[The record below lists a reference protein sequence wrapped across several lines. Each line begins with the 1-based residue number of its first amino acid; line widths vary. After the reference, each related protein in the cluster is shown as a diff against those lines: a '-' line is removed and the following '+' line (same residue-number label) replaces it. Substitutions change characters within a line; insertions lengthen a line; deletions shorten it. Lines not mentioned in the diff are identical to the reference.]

1 MQRLQAISILSYIS
15 VTPELPCNHSQINC
29 SMGDP
34 ERSLVK
40 TLCSSFLLVDHNSAQ
55 RTAALRNNFHSLPA
69 SKIPPLPSF
78 PPQRIFLWLK
88 YSKYKTSAA
97 HTKCHS
103 GERSEH
109 AASVM
114 Q

>member
-1 MQRLQAISILSYIS
+1 MQRLQTISILNYVR
-15 VTPELPCNHSQINC
+15 VTPELSCSHSQINC

-34 ERSLVK
+34 ARSSVQR
-40 TLCSSFLLVDHNSAQ
+40 LCSSFLLMGHDSAQ
-55 RTAALRNNFHSLPA
+55 RIAALGNDFHSLPA

-78 PPQRIFLWLK
+78 PHQRIFLWLK

-114 Q
+114 